1 MRLTS
6 FLPSRKAGG
15 WAVSLGTQGKM
26 SQAAKLA
33 VVGGEGPPGKQGDLF
48 LTFPV
53 LLLKR
58 CLGDFFQ

>member
-1 MRLTS
+1 
-6 FLPSRKAGG
+6 
-15 WAVSLGTQGKM
+15 M